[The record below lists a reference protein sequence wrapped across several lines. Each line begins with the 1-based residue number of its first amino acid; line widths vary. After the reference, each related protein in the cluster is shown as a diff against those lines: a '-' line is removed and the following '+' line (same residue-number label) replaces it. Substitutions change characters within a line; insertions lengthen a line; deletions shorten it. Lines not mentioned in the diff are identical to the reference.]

1 MNFLQLF
8 LYIFKLFIFLLTY
21 NIVYIKCENEN
32 LSCGPKEVPY
42 GISID
47 SNGTPKIF
55 CQFSPCIF
63 YNKSTTTKFING
75 FENDEYANC
84 SNELIDNS
92 CSGETEWTAGLFE
105 INNSTH
111 ILLKTKCCDFH
122 RMSTA
127 VEYKSSILMNNDYY
141 IGGKTNNFSEI
152 PSYDLI
158 KEVIKR
164 VTEQNEFY
172 YIVSI
177 YRIQCLTNA
186 PSFYKND
193 IETANSIQLS
203 NNYIDNNIPQYK
215 THQLNNDHTQNYN
228 YIKEHDYPYQEQKS
242 FYKKPTQGG
251 NINVKDHSLQVMREE
266 ESLDYMNNDDN
277 TKLIPQMHSQIPF
290 ISPIT
295 PKTEVERPKAA
306 GGIIYHPISAS
317 GCGNG
322 CGSTYVQQPA
332 YSCGTCGGVASVSDY
347 NSIFSSLHCFSG
359 DMNVITPTGIRK
371 MKDVK
376 IGDTI
381 LSMEESSVT
390 FNKVIG
396 FLHRKPNLTATFN
409 QLITESKKELKLTD
423 YHLIYKSQC
432 DSKDSKII
440 LAYAKDIKTGDCV
453 YTLIDSYNNNKFL
466 KEKVKEI
473 KKVEEIGIYSPLTTS
488 GDIIVNNFLASCHNN
503 FAAQS
508 LQQTFFKSWQSVANF
523 VWWVKKL
530 LYQNSDFMVNS
541 HYSIEEEFDIP
552 FGVKYIINVIDMIV
566 PVKMFI

>member
-1 MNFLQLF
+1 MMYIHKLF
-8 LYIFKLFIFLLTY
+8 LYTFKVFILFLTF
-21 NIVYIKCENEN
+21 NIVYIKCGSGN

-42 GISID
+42 GIAID

-55 CQFSPCIF
+55 CQSSPCIF
-63 YNKSTTTKFING
+63 SDKSTNTKFING
-75 FENDEYANC
+75 YDNDEYAHC
-84 SNELIDNS
+84 SNELIDSS

-122 RMSTA
+122 RMSSA
-127 VEYKSSILMNNDYY
+127 IEYKSSILMNNDHY

-158 KEVIKR
+158 KEVVKR

-177 YRIQCLTNA
+177 YRIQCLTNS
-186 PSFYKND
+186 PSFYRND

-203 NNYIDNNIPQYK
+203 NNYVDNNIPQYIPYQFNGDQK
-215 THQLNNDHTQNYN
+215 KNYN

-251 NINVKDHSLQVMREE
+251 SLNVKDHSLQVMREE
-266 ESLDYMNNDDN
+266 ESLDYMGNNN
-277 TKLIPQMHSQIPF
+277 KLIPQIPNQIPF
-290 ISPIT
+290 ITSIT
-295 PKTEVERPKAA
+295 PKTDIGRPKAS
-306 GGIIYHPISAS
+306 GGILYHPVSSS
-317 GCGNG
+317 GCDNG
-322 CGSTYVQQPA
+322 CGSSFIQQPV
-332 YSCGTCGGVASVSDY
+332 YSCGTCGASAPASDY

-359 DMNVITPTGIRK
+359 DMKVIIPNGIKK

-376 IGDTI
+376 IGDI
-381 LSMEESSVT
+381 VLSMEESSVT

-409 QLITESKKELKLTD
+409 HLITESKKELKLTD

-432 DSKDSKII
+432 NIKDSKIV
-440 LAYAKDIKTGDCV
+440 LSYAKDIKIGDCV
-453 YTLIDSYNNNKFL
+453 YTLIDGHQNNKFL

-508 LQQTFFKSWQSVANF
+508 LQQTFFKSWQSVANV
-523 VWWVKKL
+523 VWRIKEL
-530 LYQNSDFMVNS
+530 LYSSNNFIINN